1 MAASMNPDTKDK
13 EEAAPKRP
21 SSWSAA
27 LAQLPGYPHD
37 EKPKLPEVAA
47 GAVRD
52 VSWDEDGLRE
62 QP

>member
-1 MAASMNPDTKDK
+1 MNPDTKEK

-27 LAQLPGYPHD
+27 LAQLPGYPHE